1 MSTVNYVNPNL
12 DRTVRILDEFY
23 KYDINV
29 NENEYDVVY
38 AFFKTIFAEELAAKN
53 FTMSLFYI
61 ADQTKTSVL
70 DLLADMQS
78 EVPSVTVQNNQ
89 GQSVTDPAVKN
100 QGAFQLKIQTTMAYY
115 LNNLRSNATL
125 LGVSA
130 PVVPNYYAARNVLP

>member
-12 DRTVRILDEFY
+12 DRTVRILDDFY
-23 KYDINV
+23 KYETTV

-38 AFFKTIFAEELAAKN
+38 AFFRSVFVEELAAKN
-53 FTMSLFYI
+53 FTISLFFI
-61 ADQTKTSVL
+61 ADQTRVPVL
-70 DLLADMQS
+70 ELLSEMQS
-78 EVPSVTVQNNQ
+78 EVPVVTVKNNQ

-100 QGAFQLKIQTTMAYY
+100 QGSFQLKIQSTMAYY

-130 PVVPNYYAARNVLP
+130 AVTPNYYAARNVLP